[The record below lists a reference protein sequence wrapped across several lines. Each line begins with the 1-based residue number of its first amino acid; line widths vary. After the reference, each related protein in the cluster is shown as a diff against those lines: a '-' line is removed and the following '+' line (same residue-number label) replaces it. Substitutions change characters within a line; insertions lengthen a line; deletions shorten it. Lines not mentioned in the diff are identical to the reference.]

1 MLERLVWFSRRFNLK
16 QKNKKMKLT
25 GIIVAALFGISLIL
39 FFSVQGCRNSAIERE
54 EKVETTKSDIDVQ
67 LQRRVNLLTELSECV
82 SQYDKHE
89 AKTLKDVISKR
100 GKNMSGSE
108 ARDVML
114 HIAAVAERY
123 PELQSQKN
131 YSKLMNECSLTENLV
146 AQHKKAYN
154 QSVNDYRRYC
164 RSFPA
169 NVCLNILGYEMI
181 DYERYKTDVTD
192 TKPMVLFK

>member
-1 MLERLVWFSRRFNLK
+1 
-16 QKNKKMKLT
+16 MKLIA
-25 GIIVAALFGISLIL
+25 IILAALFGIAIMSLCSI
-39 FFSVQGCRNSAIERE
+39 QGCKNSAIERE

-82 SQYDKHE
+82 AQYDRHE
-89 AKTLKDVISKR
+89 AETLKGVIANR
-100 GKNMSGSE
+100 GKQMSGQDAKE
-108 ARDVML
+108 VML
-114 HIAAVAERY
+114 QIAAVAERY

-131 YSKLMNECSLTENLV
+131 YAKLMNECSLTENLV

-169 NVCLNILGYEMI
+169 SMCLNILGYEMI
-181 DYERYKTDVTD
+181 DYERYKTEATD
-192 TKPMVLFK
+192 TKPLTLFHKN